1 MTKTNTTRTVVS
13 RSEKKIWSS
22 PQEPGVKLYTEMV
35 VYHISTANGKQ
46 SITKFERAVN
56 QKVKKAA

>member
-22 PQEPGVKLYTEMV
+22 PQEPAVKLYTDMV
-35 VYHISTANGKQ
+35 VYHISTAQGRQSLTRFEKSEKQ
-46 SITKFERAVN
+46 EA
-56 QKVKKAA
+56 KKAA

>member
-35 VYHISTANGKQ
+35 VYKSSNNGKLI
-46 SITKFERAVN
+46 SLTRFERAEN
-56 QKVKKAA
+56 QESKKAA